1 MTWNGRKGHAGKC
14 QHRRAV
20 YSAFRDG
27 FRACSL
33 TSGPV
38 AGASWPRS
46 MSRAQDIGL
55 KRRGA
60 PGTLCARSMTIDE
73 QLDILMGGTAVVIS
87 REELK
92 AVSYTHLTLP
102 TNSRV

>member
-1 MTWNGRKGHAGKC
+1 MTWNGRKGHAGKMP
-14 QHRRAV
+14 A
-20 YSAFRDG
+20 SACRLFRLSEWIPCLFPHVGTGGGD
-27 FRACSL
+27 
-33 TSGPV
+33 
-38 AGASWPRS
+38 SWPRS

-92 AVSYTHLTLP
+92 ERLKLGRPCA
-102 TNSRV
+102 